1 MKKLCVLLVILSL
14 LLTVGVALADT
25 EYEADGW
32 RYSVNDAQ
40 TEATILAYLGSDS
53 AVTIPDTLGDVPVTV
68 IGQEAFKDN
77 TSVTKVT
84 FAKKGNL
91 TTIGEAAF
99 AGCTAL
105 KSISLPD
112 SLTTLGEQAFAL
124 TGLTSVTI
132 PKGLT
137 EIPAYCFA
145 SCSALKSV
153 TVPKTVQAIGDYAF
167 YNCPKL
173 SSVKLNEGL
182 VSIGAGAFSGDADY
196 LSSIEKGKAYALK
209 SVSIPASVE
218 SIGDSAFAYQDAL
231 TTITFA
237 KKSKLTAIPT
247 GLAYGCESLKSVT
260 LPDSVSIPVTYDV
273 SAVPQDLLSLWA
285 ATGMLPPDKVE
296 SAVME
301 PYKENLSLMQ
311 ATMEALQEN
320 R

>member
-1 MKKLCVLLVILSL
+1 MTKIIFGKKST
-14 LLTVGVALADT
+14 LT
-25 EYEADGW
+25 
-32 RYSVNDAQ
+32 
-40 TEATILAYLGSDS
+40 TIGR
-53 AVTIPDTLGDVPVTV
+53 
-68 IGQEAFKDN
+68 EAFEGCTALK
-77 TSVTKVT
+77 SVAFPATLEKIENGGFNACSSLSQVT

-99 AGCTAL
+99 AGCSAL
-105 KSISLPD
+105 KSVSLPD
-112 SLTTLGEQAFAL
+112 SLTTLSGQAFAL

-137 EIPAYCFA
+137 EIPVYCFA
-145 SCSALKSV
+145 ACDALKSV
-153 TVPKTVQAIGDYAF
+153 TVPKTVQAIGAYAF

-182 VSIGAGAFSGDADY
+182 ISIGACAFSGDADY

-209 SVSIPASVE
+209 SISIPASVE
-218 SIGDSAFAYQDAL
+218 SIGDSAFAYQDSL

-237 KKSKLTAIPT
+237 KKSKLTSIPT
-247 GLAYGCESLKSVT
+247 GLAYGCASLKSIT
-260 LPDSVSIPVTYDV
+260 LPDSVSVTTAYDV
-273 SAVPQDLLSLWA
+273 SAVPQSFLNTLA
-285 ATGMLPPDKVE
+285 VTGLLPPDKVE
-296 SAVME
+296 SADME